1 MHLSE
6 ATDICRITLKVPTMH
21 INKVEFSVLYM
32 RTLYYGELPRLKT
45 VSTNLGDAAERQ
57 TMSSTDRI
65 FVVALLEFPDA

>member
-1 MHLSE
+1 
-6 ATDICRITLKVPTMH
+6 
-21 INKVEFSVLYM
+21 M